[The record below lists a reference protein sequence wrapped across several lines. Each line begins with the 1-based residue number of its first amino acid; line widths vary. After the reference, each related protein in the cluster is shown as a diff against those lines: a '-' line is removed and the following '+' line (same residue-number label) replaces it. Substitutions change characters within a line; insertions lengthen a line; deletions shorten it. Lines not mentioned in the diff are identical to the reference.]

1 MQEDQ
6 LVARL
11 SFRSAHTQDFDYC
24 ENLYFTAMER
34 TIRELNLDMAKHAAN
49 FRQQLKLTEVR
60 IITLDEADIG
70 WLQTRTEAGALFLA
84 QLFVDA
90 PFQRRGIGSEVMKR
104 IIGEAGNAGQCV
116 TLGVVKTN
124 PALQLYQGLGFQIT
138 HEDGRKYYMRREAM
152 VDSMLDPK

>member
-6 LVARL
+6 PVARL
-11 SFRSAHTQDFDYC
+11 SFRNAHPQDFNYC
-24 ENLYFTAMER
+24 KNLYFAEMER
-34 TIRELNLDMAKHAAN
+34 TIRELNLDMNKHAAN
-49 FRQQLKLTEVR
+49 FRQQLELTEVR
-60 IITLDEADIG
+60 IITLDGADVG

-104 IIGEAGNAGQCV
+104 IIGEAEIAGQGV

-124 PALQLYQGLGFQIT
+124 PALQLYRRLGFQIT
-138 HEDGRKYYMRREAM
+138 HEDGRKFYMRREPHTARQRRTR
-152 VDSMLDPK
+152 

>member
-1 MQEDQ
+1 MTTANRNTRGNVLIKSDGLSNIQEDQ

-11 SFRSAHTQDFDYC
+11 SFRRAHTQDFDYC

-90 PFQRRGIGSEVMKR
+90 PFQRRGIGSEVR
-104 IIGEAGNAGQCV
+104 SGSLVRQETRASA
-116 TLGVVKTN
+116 
-124 PALQLYQGLGFQIT
+124 
-138 HEDGRKYYMRREAM
+138 
-152 VDSMLDPK
+152 